1 MKTLKLKDRTIST
14 EKPAFVMGIVNATPD
29 SFWHESRGGIENA
42 MNLIEQG
49 ADLLDI
55 GGESTRP
62 GSSYVDAA
70 EEISR
75 VVPLVKEIRR
85 NSDIP
90 VSIDTRKLEVMQA
103 AYDCGAD
110 ILNDVSALEDDERL
124 ASFAAKTEI
133 PVILMHKRGNPDI
146 MQNNASYSDAFAEVD
161 SYLNSRVEFALK
173 SGIRKD
179 RIILDPGI
187 GFGKNLE
194 ANIALIK
201 NCGRLCQGKFPV
213 LMALSRKSCIGQ
225 ITGQD
230 VENRLAGTLAADI
243 IAILAGAFMIRVHDV
258 KEAVD
263 SMNVLK
269 ALGSEI

>member
-29 SFWHESRGGIENA
+29 SFWHESRGGIGNA
-42 MNLIEQG
+42 MKLIEQG

-201 NCGRLCQGKFPV
+201 NCGRLCQGEFPV

-243 IAILAGAFMIRVHDV
+243 IAVLAGAFMIRVHDV

>member
-42 MNLIEQG
+42 MKLIEQG

-161 SYLNSRVEFALK
+161 AYLNSRVEFALK

-179 RIILDPGI
+179 RIILD
-187 GFGKNLE
+187 

-201 NCGRLCQGKFPV
+201 NCGRLCQGDFPV
-213 LMALSRKSCIGQ
+213 LMALSRQSCIGQ
-225 ITGQD
+225 ITGKD

-243 IAILAGAFMIRVHDV
+243 IAVLAGAFMIRVHDV

>member
-1 MKTLKLKDRTIST
+1 
-14 EKPAFVMGIVNATPD
+14 
-29 SFWHESRGGIENA
+29 
-42 MNLIEQG
+42 
-49 ADLLDI
+49 
-55 GGESTRP
+55 
-62 GSSYVDAA
+62 
-70 EEISR
+70 
-75 VVPLVKEIRR
+75 
-85 NSDIP
+85 
-90 VSIDTRKLEVMQA
+90 
-103 AYDCGAD
+103 
-110 ILNDVSALEDDERL
+110 
-124 ASFAAKTEI
+124 
-133 PVILMHKRGNPDI
+133 

-243 IAILAGAFMIRVHDV
+243 IAVLAGAFMIRVHDV

>member
-42 MNLIEQG
+42 MKLIEQG

-201 NCGRLCQGKFPV
+201 NCGRLCQGEFPV

-243 IAILAGAFMIRVHDV
+243 IAVLAGAFMIRVHDV

-269 ALGSEI
+269 SLGSEI

>member
-42 MNLIEQG
+42 MKLIEQG

-110 ILNDVSALEDDERL
+110 ILNDVSAL
-124 ASFAAKTEI
+124 
-133 PVILMHKRGNPDI
+133 
-146 MQNNASYSDAFAEVD
+146 
-161 SYLNSRVEFALK
+161 
-173 SGIRKD
+173 
-179 RIILDPGI
+179 
-187 GFGKNLE
+187 
-194 ANIALIK
+194 
-201 NCGRLCQGKFPV
+201 
-213 LMALSRKSCIGQ
+213 
-225 ITGQD
+225 
-230 VENRLAGTLAADI
+230 
-243 IAILAGAFMIRVHDV
+243 
-258 KEAVD
+258 
-263 SMNVLK
+263 
-269 ALGSEI
+269 

>member
-42 MNLIEQG
+42 MKLIEQG

-146 MQNNASYSDAFAEVD
+146 MQNNVSYSDAFAEVD

-243 IAILAGAFMIRVHDV
+243 IAVLAGAFMIRVHDV